1 MHQNSNND
9 IIKIHKFAG
18 LAFLIFFISLG
29 IDIVPVV
36 LAIAVPS
43 FDIVTWIRIIVYIG
57 ITLHTLIA
65 GWLITIGNK
74 MMSPELARKY
84 HLVLWGCLSFFL
96 PWVFIWCFRYNL
108 SRAYFEAQSNPEYL
122 ANIKW
127 WTSRRNL
134 EDTETNTTI
143 VLQFNSV
150 DDKLALLEK
159 LYHDK
164 QMDETQY
171 EALKTII
178 LNDDYPHA

>member
-1 MHQNSNND
+1 MRPNNNKD

-18 LAFLIFFISLG
+18 LAFLIFFVSLAV
-29 IDIVPVV
+29 DIVPII
-36 LAIAVPS
+36 LAVWVPS
-43 FDIVTWIRIIVYIG
+43 FDITTWIRIIVYVG
-57 ITLHTLIA
+57 ITLHALIS
-65 GWLITIGNK
+65 GWLLTIGNK
-74 MMSPELARKY
+74 MISPELARKY
-84 HLVLWGCLSFFL
+84 HLTLWATLAFFI
-96 PWVFIWCFRYNL
+96 PWIFIWCFRYYL

-122 ANIKW
+122 DNIKW
-127 WTSRRNL
+127 WTLRKNL
-134 EDTETNTTI
+134 KDTETNTTI